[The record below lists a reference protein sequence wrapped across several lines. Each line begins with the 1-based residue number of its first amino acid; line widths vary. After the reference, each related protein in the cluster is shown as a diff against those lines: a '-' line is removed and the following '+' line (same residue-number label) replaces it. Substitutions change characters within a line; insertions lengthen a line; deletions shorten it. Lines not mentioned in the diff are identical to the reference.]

1 MAIFF
6 YFWGAAV
13 RKWLVVAQLSL
24 LSLLIQS
31 CATVDQFGSRIYD
44 GNVNSQ
50 SALNEETLLNIL
62 RASKGQTPNFV
73 GISQITGS
81 QTETLTTGLPT
92 INLGPHQTAA
102 QQIYSITNNLGSA
115 VNGGYQASPLIS
127 TSFQELMLFP
137 INFKQLALLL
147 GSHPRELV
155 FHATID
161 GLVLSRAG
169 RQVLYRNNPTANE
182 NGRYEPPDKNAD
194 GSVIDCRAVLADDRF
209 EWNTDQ
215 MFNHPRNCS
224 YSKFVR
230 WLRLYLDFRGSLLSS
245 PRLENAP
252 QVRPQV
258 QIQIL

>member
-1 MAIFF
+1 MACSR
-6 YFWGAAV
+6 AAFASF
-13 RKWLVVAQLSL
+13 VAYSILRDGRSIRLEDIRRQCELSERL
-24 LSLLIQS
+24 RTKKSLS
-31 CATVDQFGSRIYD
+31 
-44 GNVNSQ
+44 
-50 SALNEETLLNIL
+50 NIL

-92 INLGPHQTAA
+92 INLGPHSDWLHSRFTRLQIILAA
-102 QQIYSITNNLGSA
+102 PSMAAIKRA
-115 VNGGYQASPLIS
+115 HLIS

-147 GSHPRELV
+147 VSNPRELV

-209 EWNTDQ
+209 EWNMAPDVQ
-215 MFNHPRNCS
+215 
-224 YSKFVR
+224 
-230 WLRLYLDFRGSLLSS
+230 SS
-245 PRLENAP
+245 SQL
-252 QVRPQV
+252 
-258 QIQIL
+258 